1 MKRLGFLVVIALIF
15 ILHSCNKD
23 DDKNNVTFSKLQIVE
38 AELPDTF
45 RLGASYQ
52 VWTTYIRPNDC
63 TYFQGF
69 DVYSDTV
76 SSRTV
81 TAIGASYTDRVCEQD
96 EVEVTDFFV
105 FKVIYDQTYKFRFW
119 KGEDDAGN
127 PEFMEIEVPVK

>member
-1 MKRLGFLVVIALIF
+1 MKRLGFLLTIASVF
-15 ILHSCNKD
+15 ILYSCNKD
-23 DDKNNVTFSKLQIVE
+23 DDKKSVTFNKLQIVE

-52 VWTTYIRPNDC
+52 VWVTYMRPNNC

-81 TAIGASYTDRVCEQD
+81 TAIGAYYTDQVCEQ
-96 EVEVTDFFV
+96 EAVEVTDFFV

-119 KGEDDAGN
+119 KGEDDAGK
-127 PEFMEIEVPVK
+127 PEFLEIEVPVK